1 MTVDEEFRDKVQ
13 KNKLKTSMCTVV
25 ELVYEPPGMAYD
37 NIVCSE
43 DNCPYYHNCAF
54 YYFLNSMLKG

>member
-13 KNKLKTSMCTVV
+13 KNKLKTSMCTIV
-25 ELVYEPPGMAYD
+25 ELAYEPPGI

-54 YYFLNSMLKG
+54 YYFLNSMLKD